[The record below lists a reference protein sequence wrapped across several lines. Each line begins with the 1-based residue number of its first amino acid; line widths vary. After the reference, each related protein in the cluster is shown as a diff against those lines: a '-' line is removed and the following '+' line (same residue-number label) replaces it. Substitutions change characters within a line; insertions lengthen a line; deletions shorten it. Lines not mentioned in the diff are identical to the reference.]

1 MCSNIAEHVG
11 PSAQDSEKEVPS
23 VTQIEAQI
31 HGRRKQSIFR
41 CTFGR
46 MLKPVYRKTL
56 MLVQPSAGPLLYTL
70 GAIPDTDKGRW
81 KEDLQC
87 HSTVGVC
94 SRKQREHQDV
104 SRLQMAIAVQAR
116 SVTKPLLVNSS
127 LQVTLNSTSAQ
138 HLWCWKQKIVDSK
151 PDPREK
157 EVRFED
163 QPRHSW
169 ESPECPNQR
178 CL

>member
-11 PSAQDSEKEVPS
+11 PAPRILRKKYLQSLRQKPRYSWTEKTRAFQMHIWEGA
-23 VTQIEAQI
+23 EASLQ
-31 HGRRKQSIFR
+31 
-41 CTFGR
+41 
-46 MLKPVYRKTL
+46 KTL
-56 MLVQPSAGPLLYTL
+56 MFVQPSAGPLLYTL

-151 PDPREK
+151 PDPK
-157 EVRFED
+157 ER
-163 QPRHSW
+163 RGS
-169 ESPECPNQR
+169 
-178 CL
+178 L

>member
-1 MCSNIAEHVG
+1 MCSSIDEHVG
-11 PSAQDSEKEVPS
+11 PSDQESEEEAPS

-31 HGRRKQSIFR
+31 LWTEKTKAFQMHIWEGAEASLQ
-41 CTFGR
+41 
-46 MLKPVYRKTL
+46 KTL

-70 GAIPDTDKGRW
+70 RAIPDTDKGRW

-104 SRLQMAIAVQAR
+104 SRLQMAIAVQTR
-116 SVTKPLLVNSS
+116 SVTKPLLVNLTKSHLKLNVSS
-127 LQVTLNSTSAQ
+127 AFVVLEE
-138 HLWCWKQKIVDSK
+138 KIVDSK

-157 EVRFED
+157 EVRFE
-163 QPRHSW
+163 
-169 ESPECPNQR
+169 
-178 CL
+178 